1 MKSQSKSET
10 EVGAGPLRK
19 LKADRSTLWI
29 MIPVLMGI
37 ILLLNLSMPER
48 PTLPTSADH
57 ARWLDRDLRPH
68 ISLAFDDPVPFM
80 GWADDA
86 LADHAIS
93 TRRMGTLIWVRI
105 DGPGDWTQQPWP
117 GQPRAAAA
125 LGNLDLAGW
134 DAVVNRII
142 GIDGASPRS
151 HPQFAY
157 QALAARFES
166 AMART
171 PQAEPVRLF
180 EGVQR
185 TLKRELN
192 GALDSTATAL
202 PLLERMALENLSPR
216 WNTQLA
222 DAIQSITYNEF
233 STWQT
238 P

>member
-1 MKSQSKSET
+1 
-10 EVGAGPLRK
+10 
-19 LKADRSTLWI
+19 

-48 PTLPTSADH
+48 PALPTSADH
-57 ARWLDRDLRPH
+57 ARWLDRDLGPQ
-68 ISLAFDDPVPFM
+68 ISLAFDDPAPFM

-86 LADHAIS
+86 LGEHAIS
-93 TRRMGTLIWVRI
+93 TRRMDAVIWVRI
-105 DGPGDWTQQPWP
+105 DGPSDWTPQPWP

-125 LGNLDLAGW
+125 LGALDLAQW
-134 DAVVNRII
+134 DAVVNRIVA
-142 GIDGASPRS
+142 GDGASPRS
-151 HPQFAY
+151 HPEFPY

-171 PQAEPVRLF
+171 PQAQPARIF

-185 TLKRELN
+185 TLRRELT

-222 DAIQSITYNEF
+222 DTIQSITYDEF

-238 P
+238 Q